1 MHTDT
6 AIPIDLPD
14 ETYKSDILLQTRHTH
29 TNTDIALT
37 HTDSISTVSVKPLE
51 RVDVLEIVGDVIV
64 AMTASVCAKERI
76 S

>member
-1 MHTDT
+1 MS
-6 AIPIDLPD
+6 L
-14 ETYKSDILLQTRHTH
+14 
-29 TNTDIALT
+29 
-37 HTDSISTVSVKPLE
+37 KPLE